1 MRTNERQEK
10 LLRRTFLDYQPTSE
24 FLKNPLIMHKAEG
37 LYYWDVEGK
46 RYFDGIGGIFVA
58 TLGHG
63 HPRIMEAMERQMR
76 QLSFAP
82 PMHGTADVTL
92 DFVEK
97 LGGVTPGNLNYIK
110 PFSGGSES
118 IEAAIKFTRQ
128 YFKQTGRPGKYK
140 FISRYFSYHGA
151 TFGAMSA
158 SGTGNRKSRF
168 EPQMNGFLKVFPPT
182 FYRDR
187 FSTWEE
193 CNRFSAQTIE
203 DVIVHEDPSTV
214 AGVILEPVSN
224 TGGVITPTS
233 EYFQMIREICDRYDV
248 TLIFDE
254 IITGYGKTGSMFA
267 AQTYEV
273 TPDIICGGKGLSS
286 GAIPLGAMI
295 VREDMAEAFEGAA
308 EEDVHF
314 AHGHTYAGNP
324 LACAVGIAVIDEIV
338 DKQLDRRAAVLG
350 EYLALKLQGLEELG
364 VVREVRG
371 KGLLRGVELVKDTRT
386 MEPYPELGLA
396 LKRTALENGLIM
408 RIDPTWFAVSPAL
421 VVEEQ
426 DIDELYE
433 LIRKSLMDAIE
444 RTKYSQ
450 AVAVPLGGRS

>member
-10 LLRRTFLDYQPTSE
+10 LLRRTFLDYQATSE
-24 FLKNPLIMHKAEG
+24 FLKNPLIMNKAEG

-128 YFKQTGRPGKYK
+128 YFKQTGHPGKYK

-168 EPQMNGFLKVFPPT
+168 EPQMSGFLKVFPPT

-187 FSTWEE
+187 FSSWEE

-248 TLIFDE
+248 ALIFDE

-386 MEPYPELGLA
+386 MEPYPELGIA

-421 VVEEQ
+421 LVEES
-426 DIDELYE
+426 DIDELCE

-444 RTKYSQ
+444 RTKYSE
-450 AVAVPLGGRS
+450 AVAVPLAGRS